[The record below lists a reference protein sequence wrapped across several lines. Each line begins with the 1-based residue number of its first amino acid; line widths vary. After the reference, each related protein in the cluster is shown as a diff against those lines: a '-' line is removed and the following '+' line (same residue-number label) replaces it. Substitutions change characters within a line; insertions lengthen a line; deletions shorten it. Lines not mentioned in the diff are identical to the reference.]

1 MFVRYSRESAYLPSR
16 HLNRGTTTAQKS
28 TSISL
33 TVHFERTIVLQIPR
47 ILLASPPTLRLL
59 IAISPGA
66 EAEAYAGDI
75 DVVIIVVLAHP
86 APTIEAACDKN
97 DLRRNEFQ
105 ADGSV

>member
-1 MFVRYSRESAYLPSR
+1 MPFIPWRYDRAKFTFNL
-16 HLNRGTTTAQKS
+16 LNC
-28 TSISL
+28 
-33 TVHFERTIVLQIPR
+33 FERTIVLQIPR

-86 APTIEAACDKN
+86 APIIEAACDKN
-97 DLRRNEFQ
+97 DLRRHEFK